1 MTRRDADPE
10 GDPGELDA
18 LFAAYR
24 DTRDRAVRN
33 ELVERWQ
40 SLAQSIT
47 VAAPATVTADDIRR
61 ALDAVI
67 ARHEAL
73 RLRVTSTVPGV
84 WSVQPVAVQSFDTTD
99 ILTVH
104 QITDP
109 TPEAFARIAADTH
122 ARLDPT
128 THGTITAAAV
138 FADGEH
144 VSLVL
149 VTHHLAVDAVS
160 WRILLDALAAAA
172 DAVAADVDAADKPPA
187 LPSPAVPYSRYAD
200 AMSELAAAPST
211 MAELTRWRT
220 LLARS
225 VPITDARDF
234 GVQADL
240 ITTAITLDEEHTRRY
255 LSAESVTAAVI
266 ADSGSAITAW
276 RTGDP
281 RPAVSSLNARAGE
294 VTPNLV
300 LSRLDAQK
308 RFTIRNNSGT
318 TDVVVDLV
326 GLVTT
331 SNASRVGLIPPV
343 RLLDTRT
350 AGPITAGGTRQVLA
364 TAAPGVPDDVD
375 AVLVTVTLVAPTEAT
390 HLTVWKYGTPTPSV
404 STVNAAAGQTVANTT
419 LVGVG
424 DVAPLVTVAN
434 HAGSAH
440 VLVDVVGWLRY

>member
-1 MTRRDADPE
+1 MISSGLPSTPRRRPGRSLVGRFVVGVVVALVLTGGGVLPTPAGSSPAVAD
-10 GDPGELDA
+10 G
-18 LFAAYR
+18 
-24 DTRDRAVRN
+24 
-33 ELVERWQ
+33 
-40 SLAQSIT
+40 
-47 VAAPATVTADDIRR
+47 APAT
-61 ALDAVI
+61 
-67 ARHEAL
+67 HPM
-73 RLRVTSTVPGV
+73 VPV
-84 WSVQPVAVQSFDTTD
+84 S
-99 ILTVH
+99 
-104 QITDP
+104 P
-109 TPEAFARIAADTH
+109 T
-122 ARLDPT
+122 
-128 THGTITAAAV
+128 
-138 FADGEH
+138 
-144 VSLVL
+144 
-149 VTHHLAVDAVS
+149 
-160 WRILLDALAAAA
+160 RILDTRTTNQPFGPGETRTL
-172 DAVAADVDAADKPPA
+172 
-187 LPSPAVPYSRYAD
+187 SVPYSSAVGPAGTVGYALNITVVD
-200 AMSELAAAPST
+200 PTAATHLSVGAYEPGVPAPST
-211 MAELTRWRT
+211 SVLNVRAGETRAAFAVTRT
-220 LLARS
+220 ARIS
-225 VPITDARDF
+225 PF
-234 GVQADL
+234 
-240 ITTAITLDEEHTRRY
+240 
-255 LSAESVTAAVI
+255 I
-266 ADSGSAITAW
+266 ADWFVLRNAAGTAHVLVDVVAYVGPTAYSNTDLVTTFPTRLVDTRKGLGAPKARLGPGQSLTVSVGDVPLANAALVNITAVAPSQTTHLTAW